1 MTPFWKIF
9 IAIFA
14 YISGI
19 VGLGLA
25 VVNASEK
32 PPATSLAVVYGAAG
46 LLFLAVG
53 VVLSRRTR
61 Y

>member
-1 MTPFWKIF
+1 MSPFWKIF
-9 IAIFA
+9 VAIFC

-19 VGLGLA
+19 VGMGLA

-32 PPATSLAVVYGAAG
+32 PPATTPAMMYGAAG
-46 LLFLAVG
+46 LIFLAAG
-53 VVLSRRTR
+53 IMLSRRPR

>member
-1 MTPFWKIF
+1 MSPFWKIF
-9 IAIFA
+9 IAIFCYVSA
-14 YISGI
+14 I

-32 PPATSLAVVYGAAG
+32 PPATTLAIVYGAAG
-46 LLFLAVG
+46 IMFLAVG
-53 VVLSRRTR
+53 VVLSRRPR

>member
-1 MTPFWKIF
+1 MSPFWKIF
-9 IAIFA
+9 VAIFC

-19 VGLGLA
+19 VGVGLA

-32 PPATSLAVVYGAAG
+32 PPATTLAIVYGAAG
-46 LLFLAVG
+46 LVFLVAG
-53 VVLSRRTR
+53 IALSRRPS

>member
-1 MTPFWKIF
+1 MSPFWKIF
-9 IAIFA
+9 IAIFS
-14 YISGI
+14 YISAI

-32 PPATSLAVVYGAAG
+32 PPATSLAIVYGAAG

-53 VVLSRRTR
+53 VLLSRRAR